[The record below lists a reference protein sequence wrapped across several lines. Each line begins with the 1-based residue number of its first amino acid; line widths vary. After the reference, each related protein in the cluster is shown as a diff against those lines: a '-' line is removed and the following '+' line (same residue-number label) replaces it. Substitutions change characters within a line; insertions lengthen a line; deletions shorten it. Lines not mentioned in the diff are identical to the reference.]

1 MKIGLNKISWNI
13 KLLTILIIVAI
24 IPATIIVVNVI
35 GVIQDEL
42 KSTVN
47 QQLIFSSNEIAQ
59 QIDEQYQKSFEVL
72 ELAKISLANDN
83 LSPQEKVNLLVSI
96 IKTVDNILGINL
108 SYEPQNAERQEIVS
122 VIKDSI
128 SVNGR
133 KIPLQKLNF
142 VSDSLNKT
150 SDQKFLISNLR
161 YLKES
166 NSWYQVLRVSIEI
179 NNSDNF
185 YLSAIVNLNE
195 IVKNIETHPL
205 QKKGNIFLINF
216 NGARIYSSDN
226 FKNEYSFLSNDGLKI
241 ASSKQNFSI
250 VNNYNSPQDE
260 KIVAC
265 FASPQ
270 SIPWVIITAIKES
283 DAYGIVSEI
292 MNIFLLWI
300 GISLSAAA
308 IISIIFSKRLS
319 NPIKKMSEAA
329 QQIAKGNFRTAIKY
343 EAPDSIGALGQSLV
357 QMGNDLEA
365 NFKEIEKQ
373 KSQLEDYSKNLEL
386 KVEERTSDLIK
397 ANEEINRSY
406 QKVLDLNKEKNE
418 FLGIAAH
425 DLKNP
430 LTSIKGFTD
439 ILLSDH
445 DLPIELRQNFLE
457 EILGASNR
465 MFDIV
470 TNLLDVNAIEEG
482 RIKINKEVIPIS
494 VILNQIYQQNNESAV
509 KKEIKINLQQNDDD
523 TLVDVDKNLTLQII
537 DNLVS
542 NAIKFS
548 PIGKNIYINY
558 DYESKIGFL
567 SLSIKDEGQGFSD
580 EDKQKVFG
588 KFARLSAKPTAGE
601 HSTGLGLSIVKRLVE
616 LQDAKIR
623 LESEFGNG
631 ATFIL
636 DLPLGVK

>member
-1 MKIGLNKISWNI
+1 MNKISWNI

-59 QIDEQYQKSFEVL
+59 QIDEQYQKTFEVL
-72 ELAKISLANDN
+72 ELAKISLANEN

-96 IKTVDNILGINL
+96 IKTVDNILGINI
-108 SYEPQNAERQEIVS
+108 SYEPQNAERQEIVLVS
-122 VIKDSI
+122 KDSI

-133 KIPLQKLNF
+133 KIPLEKLNF

-150 SDQKFLISNLR
+150 SDQKLFVSNLR

-166 NSWYQVLRVSIEI
+166 NIWYQVLKVSIEI

-195 IVKNIETHPL
+195 IVKNIENHPL
-205 QKKGNIFLINF
+205 QKKGNIFLIDF
-216 NGARIYSSDN
+216 NGERIYSSDN
-226 FKNEYSFLSNDGLKI
+226 FKNDYSFLSIDGLKI

-250 VNNYNSPQDE
+250 VNNYKSPQDE
-260 KIVAC
+260 EIVAC
-265 FASPQ
+265 FASPE

-292 MNIFLLWI
+292 MNIFLIWI

-329 QQIAKGNFRTAIKY
+329 HQIAKGNFRTAIKY

-494 VILNQIYQQNNESAV
+494 VILNQIYQQNNENAV

-523 TLVDVDKNLTLQII
+523 VLVDVDKNLTLQII

-548 PIGKNIYINY
+548 PMGKNIYINY
-558 DYESKIGFL
+558 HFESKVGFL

-616 LQDAKIR
+616 LQNAKIR
-623 LESEFGNG
+623 LESEFGKG